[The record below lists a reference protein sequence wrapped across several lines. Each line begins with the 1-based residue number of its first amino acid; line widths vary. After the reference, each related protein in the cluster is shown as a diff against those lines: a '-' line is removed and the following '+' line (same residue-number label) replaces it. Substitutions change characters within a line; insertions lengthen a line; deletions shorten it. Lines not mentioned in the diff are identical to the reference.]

1 MGTTDKSF
9 TIHALGG
16 LGEIGMNCLAVEAEG
31 RLLLVD
37 CGAMFSSEGLG
48 IDLVHPGFDLLTE
61 RRDDIDGVVLTHAH
75 EDHIAG
81 IPFLLREL
89 DIPVY
94 GGTYSHGLLKEKLD
108 EFDMA
113 PRLVSRELA
122 PQNRVDIGPF
132 GVEAFSMPHSI
143 VQNTGLVIDTPGGR
157 ILHTGDFKLELTG
170 PNRGDDVLTRLA
182 VAADGRVD
190 LLLADSTG
198 SEEEVIAGEEG
209 EVATALD
216 KLIAS
221 ASGRIFVAIFS
232 SNVRRLQ
239 SIVDAASRYG
249 RKVALCGRSVQTHSR
264 VATNVGEL
272 NLPDESMIAL
282 NKAADIPRNR
292 LLVVVSGTQGEARSA
307 LGRLSAGSHHM
318 LRIDKDDLVIL
329 SSRFIPGNELAIG
342 RVIDRLHRLGA
353 RIVHRGIR
361 SDIHVSGHGSKSEIL
376 KAIKAVAPR
385 CFVPVHGTYRHMV
398 ACASLAREVGV
409 KTIAITAD
417 GQSTRCDSG
426 GLTIQESRAP
436 ARRIFIDGGSG
447 LSENAIRDRRV
458 LGAHGVLVVTF
469 KLDDDGCIQDE
480 IDIIARGVTQDE
492 ALPWLAKQLRDKV
505 KTLIDEMDLSEQE
518 NRERCPNIIRSA
530 LRRYTSKLISR
541 EPYVL
546 VSILPA

>member
-1 MGTTDKSF
+1 MGTIDKSF

-48 IDLVHPGFDLLTE
+48 IDLIHPGFDLLTE
-61 RRDDIDGVVLTHAH
+61 RRDDIDGIVLTHAH

-94 GGTYSHGLLKEKLD
+94 AGTYSHGLLKEKLD

-113 PRLVSRELA
+113 PRLVARELGLEK
-122 PQNRVDIGPF
+122 RVDIGPF
-132 GVEAFSMPHSI
+132 NVETFSMPHSI

-216 KLIAS
+216 RLIAN
-221 ASGRIFVAIFS
+221 ASGRVFVAIFS

-272 NLPDESMIAL
+272 KLPDESVIPL
-282 NKAADIPRNR
+282 KKAADLPPNR
-292 LLVVVSGTQGEARSA
+292 VLVVISGTQGEPRSA
-307 LGRLSAGSHHM
+307 LGRLADGSHHM
-318 LRIDKDDLVIL
+318 LRIDKEDLVIL

-353 RIVHRGIR
+353 RIVHRGIQ
-361 SDIHVSGHGSKSEIL
+361 SDIHVSGHGSKQEIL
-376 KAIKAVAPR
+376 KAIKTVAPR
-385 CFVPVHGTYRHMV
+385 CFIPVHGTYRHLV

-426 GLTIQESRAP
+426 GLTVAESRAP

-458 LGAHGVLVVTF
+458 LGAHGVLIVSF
-469 KLDDDGCIQDE
+469 KLDDGNVVQDE
-480 IDIIARGVTQDE
+480 IDVIARGVTQDE

-505 KTLIDEMDLSEQE
+505 EALIANMEPADLE
-518 NRERCPNIIRSA
+518 NRERCRNVIRSA
-530 LRRYTSKLISR
+530 LRRYVSKLISR